1 MKIVFLSVQP
11 GKSEWLSA
19 ATEEYV
25 KKISQFFKTEVLFV
39 KPSKRDRGESTAKK
53 KEESNALLA
62 QIQTDDFAV
71 LCDEGGKSLS
81 SRQLAGQL
89 EIWLR
94 SSKKRLVFV
103 IGGAYGL
110 SDELKKRG
118 DFTLSLSPLTMN
130 HLVAHVVLFE
140 QIYRAHAILKNLP
153 YHND

>member
-11 GKSEWLSA
+11 GKSDWLPGLQEQY
-19 ATEEYV
+19 T

-39 KPSKRDRGESTAKK
+39 KTSSRTRSDAAAKK
-53 KEESNALLA
+53 REESQELLE
-62 QIQTDDFAV
+62 QLLPDDFVV
-71 LCDEGGKSLS
+71 LCDEAGRTLS
-81 SRQLAGQL
+81 SRQLASQL

-94 SSKKRLVFV
+94 SGKKRIVFV

-110 SDELKKRG
+110 SEELKARG
-118 DFTLSLSPLTMN
+118 NFKLSLSALTMN

-140 QIYRAHAILKNLP
+140 QIYRANTILKNLP